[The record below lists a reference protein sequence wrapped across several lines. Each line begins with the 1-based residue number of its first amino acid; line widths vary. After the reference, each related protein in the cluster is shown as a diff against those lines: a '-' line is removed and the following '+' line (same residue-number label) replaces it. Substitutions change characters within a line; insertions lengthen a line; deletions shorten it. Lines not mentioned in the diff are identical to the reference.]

1 MTETVFKFLGK
12 FYHKISVKM
21 SFLYFSWLALC
32 KKCLSGKIL
41 VLELWIKKVL
51 TNNIAWFSKFNIFLQ
66 WFFGWWCNTMRL
78 KGQENCQKLLL
89 LTICKYFIICTFR
102 KPMSFI
108 VRTSSGASW
117 WWCIELVK
125 LSLTQNSPHP
135 GRLRGDSFIRPWRT
149 LNFYL
154 PQGD

>member
-78 KGQENCQKLLL
+78 KGQQNCQKLLL
-89 LTICKYFIICTFR
+89 LTICK
-102 KPMSFI
+102 
-108 VRTSSGASW
+108 
-117 WWCIELVK
+117 
-125 LSLTQNSPHP
+125 
-135 GRLRGDSFIRPWRT
+135 LRGFMVMMYWASKIESYTESSPPRKIEGRQ
-149 LNFYL
+149 FYPALEDLKFL
-154 PQGD
+154 PTSGGLAKWGV